1 MRRFLCLGL
10 MYHDVRAA
18 AYVFRNVQI
27 KLFRLTQ
34 TGLRLSIMLDVPIA
48 VSVSLS
54 VLNKRYGRIQRTRRS
69 GGAVWEEGGGVVW
82 GSAAVLDE
90 AWAACKAGGSPCMRM
105 AQFHRADL
113 GDLLG

>member
-1 MRRFLCLGL
+1 
-10 MYHDVRAA
+10 
-18 AYVFRNVQI
+18 
-27 KLFRLTQ
+27 
-34 TGLRLSIMLDVPIA
+34 MLDVPIA